1 MRFSYAESMCDPS
14 QYMPLVMAAEEAG
27 YASFCV
33 PDSICYPEVSDSKYP
48 YTPDGNRE
56 FLDGKPFI
64 EPFVLIPALAAVTER
79 IRFTTFVVKL
89 AIRQPVLVAKQVMS
103 IAVMSNNRFG
113 FGVGLS
119 PWPEDFRVA
128 GAEWKAR
135 GKRMDE
141 MIEIIR
147 GLARGEFFEFHGD
160 HYDIESIRMSPA
172 PTQPIP
178 ILVGGHAD
186 RALRRAARIGDG
198 WMHAGGDPET
208 LLQLL
213 GRVKEL
219 RKEYGRENDPFEI
232 HVISMDGFTLDGVK
246 RLEDLGVTDTIV
258 GFRNAYEADTTTL
271 DQKLG
276 ALRAFAD
283 SVIAKL

>member
-14 QYMPLVMAAEEAG
+14 QYIPLVIAAEEAG
-27 YASFCV
+27 YTSYTV

-56 FLDGKPFI
+56 FLEGKPFV

-89 AIRQPVLVAKQVMS
+89 AIRQPVLVAKQAMS
-103 IAVMSNNRFG
+103 VAVMSDNRFA

-128 GAEWKAR
+128 GAEWKGR

-147 GLARGEFFEFHGD
+147 GLGTGEFYEFHGD
-160 HYDIESIRMSPA
+160 YYDVESIKMSPA
-172 PTQPIP
+172 PTKPIP
-178 ILVGGHAD
+178 ILIGGHTEA
-186 RALRRAARIGDG
+186 ALRRAARLGDG
-198 WMHAGGDPET
+198 WMHAGGDPDT

-213 GRVKEL
+213 ARLKEL
-219 RKEYGRENDPFEI
+219 RSEYGRANDPFEI

-258 GFRNAYEADTTTL
+258 GFRNAYEVDTMSL
-271 DQKLG
+271 DIKLG
-276 ALRAFAD
+276 AIRAFAD
-283 SVIAKL
+283 NVISKL